1 MNEYKFTKRDKNG
14 IHDCGYMRIVDS
26 TDEPENAELYFYGD
40 ICGASWQSKWYEE
53 DKAPQDIS
61 DFLHSIEGK
70 KRVDVYVNS
79 GGGDVFGGM
88 AIYNILSRYQGE
100 TVAHIDGIAASIAGI
115 IPFACDKV
123 VAKSSAQIMLHKPWT
138 ACMGNADDM
147 KKCIESL
154 NTCEKSIIDIYSSH
168 AVNGT
173 TPEKIKSMIDRE
185 TWLTCGEARQYFDI
199 EIEQGEA
206 ANACISGILEKYSN
220 VPKNLFDKDENRKR
234 KLQLELDCLSY

>member
-14 IHDCGYMRIVDS
+14 IQDCGYMRIVNS
-26 TDEPENAELYFYGD
+26 TEEPENAELYFYGD
-40 ICGASWQSKWYEE
+40 ICGASWQSKWFDE
-53 DKAPQDIS
+53 DKAPQDVA
-61 DFLHSIEGK
+61 DFLHSIDGK
-70 KRVDVYVNS
+70 KKVDVYVNS

-123 VAKSSAQIMLHKPWT
+123 IAKSSAQIMLHKPWT
-138 ACMGNADDM
+138 ACTGNADDM

-154 NTCEKSIIDIYSSH
+154 NACEKSIIDIYSSH

-185 TWLTCGEARQYFDI
+185 TWLTCGEAGQYFDI
-199 EIEQGEA
+199 EIERGEA
-206 ANACISGILEKYSN
+206 ANACISGMLEKYSN
-220 VPKNLFDKDENRKR
+220 VPENLFDKDRKR
-234 KLQLELDCLSY
+234 KLQLELDCLSC